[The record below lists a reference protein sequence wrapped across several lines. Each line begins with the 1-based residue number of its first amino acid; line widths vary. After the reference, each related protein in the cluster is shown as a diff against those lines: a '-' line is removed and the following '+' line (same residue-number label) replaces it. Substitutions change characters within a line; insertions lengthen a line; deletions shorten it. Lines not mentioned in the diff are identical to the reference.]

1 MSQITICN
9 KFALLFKGKNNKI
22 NNERVAV
29 EVKLDGVWVRFGF
42 ISIGEQ
48 ALNLVFCEIAGS
60 DMAAPIKL

>member
-9 KFALLFKGKNNKI
+9 KYALLFKGKNNKI

-29 EVKLDGVWVRFGF
+29 ESKLDGVWVY